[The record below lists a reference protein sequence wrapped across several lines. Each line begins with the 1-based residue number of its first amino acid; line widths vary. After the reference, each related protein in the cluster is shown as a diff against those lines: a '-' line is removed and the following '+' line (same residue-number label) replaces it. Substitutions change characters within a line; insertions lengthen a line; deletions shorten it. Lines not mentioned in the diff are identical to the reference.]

1 MGPNDT
7 TQGQATSTGCFK
19 MQCLLRDRLLTPDVN
34 RIERHPGGLARWVKL
49 AVPRGKLAAVACHL
63 TKKVNK
69 G

>member
-7 TQGQATSTGCFK
+7 TQGQATFK
-19 MQCLLRDRLLTPDVN
+19 RQCLLRDRLLTPDVN
-34 RIERHPGGLARWVKL
+34 RIERHPVGQARWAKL

-69 G
+69 AE